1 MGIAYRSAAL
11 LTEAICAVRSCSAGA
26 ALLVF
31 TVGVLVC
38 FLDLGSACW
47 TQAVYTAGLFAHY
60 GSAAGAW
67 TAGVT
72 ATRDAIQTFPDLSGH
87 QPTVNRLESG

>member
-1 MGIAYRSAAL
+1 
-11 LTEAICAVRSCSAGA
+11 
-26 ALLVF
+26 
-31 TVGVLVC
+31 
-38 FLDLGSACW
+38 
-47 TQAVYTAGLFAHY
+47 VYTAGLFAHY